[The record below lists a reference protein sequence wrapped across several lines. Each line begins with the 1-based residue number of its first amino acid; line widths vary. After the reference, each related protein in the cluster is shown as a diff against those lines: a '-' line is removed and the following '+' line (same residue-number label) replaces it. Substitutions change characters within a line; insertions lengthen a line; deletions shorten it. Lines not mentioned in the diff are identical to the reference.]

1 MSKVQLQVNEKRR
14 GKFFIEEDGE
24 ELGYMDVAITEKNLI
39 AYHTEV
45 IPKAEGK
52 GLAKE
57 LLNNMV
63 DYARSHHL
71 KVIALCPY
79 VHAQFKRHEDLYGD
93 IWEKNYKDSAA

>member
-1 MSKVQLQVNEKRR
+1 MAKVQLQVNEKNR
-14 GKFFIEEDGE
+14 GKFFIDEDGE
-24 ELGYMDVAITEKNLI
+24 ELGHMEVAVTDKHLI

-45 IPKAEGK
+45 APKAEGK
-52 GLAKE
+52 GLAKQ

-79 VHAQFKRHEDLYGD
+79 VHAQFKRHEDEYND
-93 IWEKNYKDSAA
+93 IWEKNYKDSTA